1 MFHCFL
7 DDFEP
12 GSTFAT
18 EGKTIT
24 ESEILEFALKYDP
37 QPFHMDVEA
46 ARASHFGGLVASG
59 IQTMAIGLRMMLQ
72 AQVFAP
78 GSSMGSP
85 GLDELRWLKPVRPG
99 DTLTTTAR
107 VRATR
112 ESRSRSDRGYVT
124 FDFETVNQRREL
136 LGVGVVSGTQFQDL
150 PGNIWE
156 QR

>member
-37 QPFHMDVEA
+37 QPFHMDAEA
-46 ARASHFGGLVASG
+46 AKASPYGGLIASG
-59 IQTMAIGLRMMLQ
+59 IQTMAVGLRMMLQ

-99 DTLTTTAR
+99 DTLRLEGETLE
-107 VRATR
+107 VKP
-112 ESRSRSDRGYVT
+112 SRSKPDRGVLRYKMT
-124 FDFETVNQRREL
+124 ILNQHDEAVMTMIGMQILRLRPQ
-136 LGVGVVSGTQFQDL
+136 TA
-150 PGNIWE
+150 
-156 QR
+156 